1 MSMQINRFA
10 KWVAILGSSLVSALV
25 PLLASAHCDS
35 LDGPVVRDARAAL
48 ENGDADL
55 VLRWVTEE
63 HEAAIRGAFAKTLT
77 VRAQSGEARELADR
91 YFFETLVRLHRAG
104 EGEPFTGLKPA
115 GGIGSGIAAADQALD
130 SGDGAALARRLAAA
144 IEHGIEERFTAAS
157 ELKRHASES
166 VADGR
171 EYVEAYVDY
180 VHFVEAVDELAAHG
194 ASHAHRE

>member
-1 MSMQINRFA
+1 MNMQINHFA
-10 KWVAILGSSLVSALV
+10 KWVAVLGSSLGTGLV
-25 PLLASAHCDS
+25 PLLVSAHCDS
-35 LDGPVVRDARAAL
+35 LDGPVVRDARVAL
-48 ENGDADL
+48 ENGDANL
-55 VLRWVTEE
+55 VQRWVTEE
-63 HEAAIRGAFAKTLT
+63 HEAEIRDAFAKTLT
-77 VRAQSGEARELADR
+77 VRAQRGEARELADR

-115 GGIGSGIAAADQALD
+115 GGIASGIAAADQALD
-130 SGDGAALARRLAAA
+130 SGDGAALAKRLAAA

-157 ELKRHASES
+157 ERKRHASES